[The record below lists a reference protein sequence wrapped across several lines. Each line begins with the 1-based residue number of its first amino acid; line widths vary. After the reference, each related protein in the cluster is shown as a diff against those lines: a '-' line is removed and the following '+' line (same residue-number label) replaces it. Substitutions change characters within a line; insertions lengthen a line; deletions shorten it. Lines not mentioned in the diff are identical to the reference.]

1 MKHSLK
7 PVELFLALGL
17 AVTVGACGGP
27 SVDSGEGGEATDEQE
42 AITQPATEEGG
53 EGGEGGEGEEGE
65 EGDEGGEGGE
75 GEESDEGGEGGEGG
89 EGDED

>member
-42 AITQPATEEGG
+42 AITQPATEEG
-53 EGGEGGEGEEGE
+53 EEGE
-65 EGDEGGEGGE
+65 EDEEGEENEEGGEGGE